1 MKYTPESTSKIQAVL
16 ARDTIKSGK
25 KADKI
30 VMCPVFINQE
40 EERMFTKRANEYGN
54 FQRLFP
60 YGQKFAILRL
70 INRKSED
77 EQRGIFA

>member
-1 MKYTPESTSKIQAVL
+1 MKYTSESTSKIQAVL

-40 EERMFTKRANEYGN
+40 EERMFTKRANEYMDM
-54 FQRLFP
+54 
-60 YGQKFAILRL
+60 
-70 INRKSED
+70 RKYLTI
-77 EQRGIFA
+77 RNT

>member
-40 EERMFTKRANEYGN
+40 EERMFISQSEILNC
-54 FQRLFP
+54 
-60 YGQKFAILRL
+60 YGQKSSKQGELVPTCNF
-70 INRKSED
+70 
-77 EQRGIFA
+77 